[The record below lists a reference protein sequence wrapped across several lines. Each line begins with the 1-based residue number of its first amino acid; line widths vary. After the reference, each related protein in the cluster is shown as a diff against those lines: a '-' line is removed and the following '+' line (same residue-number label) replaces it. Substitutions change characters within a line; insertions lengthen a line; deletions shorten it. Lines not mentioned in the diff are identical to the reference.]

1 MKTVHFLAACLLVSL
16 GAVPALAHHSS
27 AGVDETQTLSA
38 DATLKQFSWSA
49 PHAQIIV
56 TYRDASGKDVDVSVT
71 SFAPGLLIRQGF
83 SPKDFRR
90 GDKIKLFWHPNR
102 NGSAGGILAK
112 IVAADG
118 RVLSGEGPGGGGP
131 PPPGAG
137 GPPSG
142 AGGPPPGAGGPPP
155 GAGGPPPG
163 AGAPPPG
170 GGSPP
175 RY

>member
-1 MKTVHFLAACLLVSL
+1 MKTVHFLAASVLVLLS
-16 GAVPALAHHSS
+16 AVPALAHHSS

-49 PHAQIIV
+49 PHAQIVV
-56 TYRDASGKDVDVSVT
+56 TYRDDSGKDIDVSVT

-112 IVAADG
+112 IVTADG
-118 RVLSGEGPGGGGP
+118 RVLSGEGPGGGLPPGEGP
-131 PPPGAG
+131 PPA
-137 GPPSG
+137 
-142 AGGPPPGAGGPPP
+142 AGPPPGAG
-155 GAGGPPPG
+155 
-163 AGAPPPG
+163 
-170 GGSPP
+170 PP
-175 RY
+175 R

>member
-1 MKTVHFLAACLLVSL
+1 MKTAHSLAAALSMLLS
-16 GAVPALAHHSS
+16 AVPALAHHSA

-49 PHAQIIV
+49 PHAQIVV
-56 TYRDASGKDVDVSVT
+56 TYRDANGKDIDVSVT
-71 SFAPGLLIRQGF
+71 SFAPGILIRQGF

-90 GDKIKLFWHPNR
+90 GDKIKLYWHPNR
-102 NGSAGGILAK
+102 NGSAGGILSK

-118 RVLSGEGPGGGGP
+118 RVLSGEAPGIGGP
-131 PPPGAG
+131 PP
-137 GPPSG
+137 G

-163 AGAPPPG
+163 

-175 RY
+175 Y

>member
-1 MKTVHFLAACLLVSL
+1 MNMKTVHSLAAGVLVLLC
-16 GAVPALAHHSS
+16 AVPALAHHSS

-56 TYRDASGKDVDVSVT
+56 TYRDEKGNDVDVSVT
-71 SFAPGLLIRQGF
+71 SFAPGILIRQGF

-112 IVAADG
+112 IVTADG
-118 RVLSGEGPGGGGP
+118 RVLNGESPGGVGQ
-131 PPPGAG
+131 PPG
-137 GPPSG
+137 G
-142 AGGPPPGAGGPPP
+142 AGPPPGGAGPPP
-155 GAGGPPPG
+155 
-163 AGAPPPG
+163 AGAPPG
-170 GGSPP
+170 
-175 RY
+175 Y